1 MEKSIRNRLAVTFI
15 GMMVLFL
22 VMIILINTFFLERV
36 YTISRERCILQTYN
50 TLNDADSY
58 SSLNTRAFGDY
69 LLENNLSLII
79 VDKDSSQMLYHFAK
93 DAEDMRDRLLFGL
106 PMDLEGDQQIL
117 RSSDNYVLENVSGD
131 HTITLVY
138 TRSGLSVLVPGLLG
152 ILVFALLVWLIRS
165 ERMKR
170 RRARKKEL
178 RHMRRKNRSFFQTL
192 EDLDALEKNPPKGS
206 MKEEELY
213 FLLNELNGPE
223 HDSTR
228 RAQEAESGSEPQNSA
243 QPSGEHGDTI
253 DGPDG
258 TAQLPSLPAAG
269 DSPAKDQ

>member
-1 MEKSIRNRLAVTFI
+1 MDVNPSGFEHDPLTVSFAPNEHYELDSLLVDGEEVELQGDETSYTFED
-15 GMMVLFL
+15 L
-22 VMIILINTFFLERV
+22 TTDHTLEVRFKAIPS
-36 YTISRERCILQTYN
+36 YTITVEAQNGTVSEAKATVYRGESYTTQAVPDRFHSLSRCLVDGRPV
-50 TLNDADSY
+50 
-58 SSLNTRAFGDY
+58 
-69 LLENNLSLII
+69 LIGT
-79 VDKDSSQMLYHFAK
+79 D
-93 DAEDMRDRLLFGL
+93 
-106 PMDLEGDQQIL
+106 
-117 RSSDNYVLENVSGD
+117 DNYVLENVSGD

-138 TRSGLSVLVPGLLG
+138 TRSGLSVLVPVLLG

-192 EDLDALEKNPPKGS
+192 EDLDALEKNPPEGS

-243 QPSGEHGDTI
+243 QPAGEHGDTI

-258 TAQLPSLPAAG
+258 TALLPSLPAAG